1 MKLFTK
7 ADDKKLFDQYSKG
20 SDLDTQMVIVK
31 IFNPYGNGTWFIMN
45 SDPNDPDY
53 LWGIVDLGYG
63 AEVGSI
69 SRSDLETYRNRFRLG
84 FERDISFKP
93 INAQKLLQG
102 LRTGE
107 YFADGGRVYDGV
119 VDYKKASKL
128 LMQYKPEILYYS
140 DGYVFVDGIG
150 LSLGDLTN
158 EFKGYGY
165 SSDIKNLIYKVTH
178 APFDKAKS
186 NIEKFTKGE
195 YTLTKGGYGNQKHF
209 LKNTK
214 KMSDGGYF
222 DGTIPSVSSYM
233 STYAEGGMM
242 AKDDGVNVG
251 YNVFNYTD
259 NIYATN
265 EVFKTKALANKF
277 IKEFRSRFSNQGY
290 YRDSRMN
297 KINIQDIDLL
307 TIPSD
312 FNPLKKMAN
321 GGVIYKDLFEDYENQ
336 PEFLSEI
343 VNVYQEKFEDGDY
356 DYQDTANF
364 LKEVESVG
372 YTFEYGLDNEPY
384 GLRPIGVELTKLEGY
399 QDSTTNEYYAD
410 GGNVIN
416 AFQIRTIKGEGARPN
431 EIMTTEQEVK
441 FKKGGKVSE
450 MSKYIP
456 TIEVVKIHT
465 KDGKVFENI
474 YTETAVLSGIYVSD
488 KPLRQKNTV
497 EENQLEL
504 FDKGGMPK
512 SSVYIPRYNIDF
524 IETEY
529 DGTIDGTKVFG
540 GVWIDMKKQSRLI
553 EEAKEK
559 GMFNRKNEI
568 SKFEA
573 IYNGKKISIDAKSLY
588 EAKTKAISQLKVPK
602 TKVGLL
608 SVYNVKDPLALTYDN
623 GGYFVNQPK
632 EGDLITNYGKY
643 GSRIIKVTDEFVYW
657 FDSRMDKYLCK
668 KNDLVL
674 NNVDDDGD
682 DDGFYQDHPNNWICQ
697 KKYNNGGALSDADRD
712 TLIYV
717 NQILRRAVLRDDLT
731 PEEANSPLAFE
742 IAKEEVEDFIDDDME
757 EMGSSDFGYMY
768 KYFLES
774 YKSVKGES
782 FAKGGGIRDKM
793 VWEMSRKE
801 YQTIREKEKQLL
813 SHAQRMK
820 YQYTNIEKAMEK
832 GATKL
837 ELKKW
842 QEYSDFIKKYDTS
855 FVYDSMIK
863 YYLNQGKPLSKEVFK
878 SFPELKNRLLKSI
891 EVGEFTERIKDGK
904 ITKENAIKLIQNANV
919 EVPNSIKN
927 YKESKTKS
935 FRERRN
941 EYLYKL
947 SQKESDV
954 WDKIG
959 AESGS
964 EIRNSEKMLKA
975 YAEGVEEMLQKEGVG
990 KGSFDQEDYDYFQ
1003 DENSHLLNEFLVW
1016 NNYYEPQMTKTEKA
1030 WREKNYAVP
1039 EYKNYV
1045 SNPKI
1050 IGLSSDTKSTNYVPK
1065 AKIKQIVLEK
1075 DGKEI
1080 LLETKDVL
1088 NGVNLYEGGGN
1099 LKNDHVYFAKRF
1111 VKEVITTDGDKLK
1124 PSNGFW
1130 VKKSALKTKTE
1141 PKQKTN
1147 PKFKKIYKFEIGDIV
1162 WDKGNKTYGV
1172 VLNNYENSID
1182 GGRGEI
1188 RLDSD
1193 GNQSIFKF
1201 DKNSKEIGYNLV
1213 PYGSKEDSGNKNLT
1227 SLKNSAKRVI
1237 EMTTDKENKDYY
1249 IKAYSKLLKSQVKN
1263 KSSKGGSTT
1272 KRGGAMVL
1280 AKEIRK
1286 DGESWQSAL
1295 KRANEQ
1301 IKTK

>member
-529 DGTIDGTKVFG
+529 DGIIDGTKVFG

-782 FAKGGGIRDKM
+782 FASGGGVDKLSFEEWMKQNNIEVYKRTYYWVADDGGKDYMYSGTKASVMKSLKEDYKLVKGESFAKGG
-793 VWEMSRKE
+793 
-801 YQTIREKEKQLL
+801 
-813 SHAQRMK
+813 
-820 YQYTNIEKAMEK
+820 
-832 GATKL
+832 
-837 ELKKW
+837 
-842 QEYSDFIKKYDTS
+842 
-855 FVYDSMIK
+855 
-863 YYLNQGKPLSKEVFK
+863 
-878 SFPELKNRLLKSI
+878 
-891 EVGEFTERIKDGK
+891 
-904 ITKENAIKLIQNANV
+904 
-919 EVPNSIKN
+919 SIKN
-927 YKESKTKS
+927 DDIKVGEVFQLANGDVIEIVKLFIENTDEEWVEYLRNEERKENSVKELRLFINRLSGKKQKS

-947 SQKESDV
+947 SQKEFDV

-964 EIRNSEKMLKA
+964 EIRNSDKMLKA

-1016 NNYYEPQMTKTEKA
+1016 NNYYEPQITKTEKA
-1030 WREKNYAVP
+1030 WREKNYAIP